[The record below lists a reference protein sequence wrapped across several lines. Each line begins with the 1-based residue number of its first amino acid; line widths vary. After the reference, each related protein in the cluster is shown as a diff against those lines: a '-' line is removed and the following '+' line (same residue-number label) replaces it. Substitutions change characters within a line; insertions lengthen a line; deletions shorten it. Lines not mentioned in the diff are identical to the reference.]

1 MIEAVT
7 SDDSNPRAEMSQYAE
22 WWGRMTYE
30 REDARSTSARSIAA
44 RLEPHLPPRYRTS
57 FARRV
62 TLGRQGQR
70 LDYLLEVNSGPENR
84 RSPAVANGG
93 FGDTQLRT
101 VPFREE
107 RHLYGSRGR
116 PNGPA
121 VKINRSGW
129 SANQPLLM
137 REA

>member
-1 MIEAVT
+1 M
-7 SDDSNPRAEMSQYAE
+7 DSRLSNAGSPVVSSPANNC
-22 WWGRMTYE
+22 
-30 REDARSTSARSIAA
+30 DHSAISGSASSANWFNACRPVSPPSFSIA
-44 RLEPHLPPRYRTS
+44 
-57 FARRV
+57 
-62 TLGRQGQR
+62 Q
-70 LDYLLEVNSGPENR
+70 DYLLEVNPGPENR
-84 RSPAVANGG
+84 RPPAVANGG

-107 RHLYGSRGR
+107 GHLHGSRGR